1 MYIISCSKKILV
13 KLIMFLINVQQNTRS
28 HNPWHI
34 LCDFDGT
41 ISLTDTTDHLLET
54 FGLSGWQDIEQQW
67 EEGLIGSKH
76 CMQQQ
81 IALLDMN
88 QQQFYQCLDQIT
100 IDQGFLDLV
109 QLATL
114 HRIPLTIVS
123 DGLDLVIHYIL
134 SKYNLAHL
142 PIVANHLVQVNDR
155 QWRLEFPNTNMACKS
170 ASGTCKCKIAQQH
183 HQEHIIL
190 IGDGRSD
197 FCLAETADYV
207 FAKKS
212 LVQHCCEK
220 QILHTS
226 FTKISEIH
234 HALEKL
240 LKSDFELDSSVMVL
254 A

>member
-1 MYIISCSKKILV
+1 
-13 KLIMFLINVQQNTRS
+13 MFLINPQQNTS
-28 HNPWHI
+28 SQNLWHI

-41 ISLTDTTDHLLET
+41 ISLTDTTDQLLET
-54 FGLSGWQDIEQQW
+54 FALAGWQDIEKQW
-67 EEGLIGSKH
+67 EQGLIGSKQ

-81 IALLDMN
+81 IALLHMD
-88 QQQFYQCLDQIT
+88 QQALYQCLDQIE

-109 QLATL
+109 QLTSL
-114 HRIPLTIVS
+114 HKIPLTIVS
-123 DGLDLVIHYIL
+123 DGLDLVIRYIL

-142 PIVANHLVQVNDR
+142 PIIANHLVQVNEH

-170 ASGTCKCKIAQQH
+170 ASGTCKCKIAQNH

-212 LVQHCCEK
+212 LIQHCREK
-220 QILHTS
+220 QILHTP
-226 FTKISEIH
+226 FKKITEIH
-234 HALEKL
+234 QPLEKL
-240 LKSDFELDSSVMVL
+240 LKSDFELNSTVMVI

>member
-1 MYIISCSKKILV
+1 
-13 KLIMFLINVQQNTRS
+13 MFLINPQQNTS
-28 HNPWHI
+28 SQNLWHI
-34 LCDFDGT
+34 LCDFDET
-41 ISLTDTTDHLLET
+41 ISLTDTTDQLLET
-54 FGLSGWQDIEQQW
+54 FGLAGWQDIEKQW
-67 EEGLIGSKH
+67 EQGLIGSKQ

-81 IALLDMN
+81 IALLHMH
-88 QQQFYQCLDQIT
+88 QQAFYRCLDQIE

-109 QLATL
+109 QLTTL
-114 HRIPLTIVS
+114 HKIPLTIVS

-142 PIVANHLVQVNDR
+142 PIIANHLVQVNEY
-155 QWRLEFPNTNMACKS
+155 QWRLEFPNTDLACKS
-170 ASGTCKCKIAQQH
+170 ASGTCKCKIAQNH

-212 LVQHCCEK
+212 LVQHCKEK
-220 QILHTS
+220 QILHS
-226 FTKISEIH
+226 PFKKITEIH
-234 HALEKL
+234 QPLEKF
-240 LKSDFELDSSVMVL
+240 LKSDFELNSTVMVI